1 MTAFATYEDL
11 GLRLKQDF
19 SADHA
24 WVDALLDDAAEFMRG
39 NMNGNQVYPSSQST
53 YTAYPVEGRV
63 TLPQTMVRS
72 VDAVTSPDTSL
83 PVSYVYRQGVVCLTY
98 DDPVNIEFTYG
109 LDAAPTD
116 LININCALVSQQ
128 MLTVTANLG
137 LNGAGLS
144 SASIDDF
151 KLAFANGGDG
161 AGLSLTPSIQQ
172 YLERRYG
179 TQAWVVKAYR

>member
-1 MTAFATYEDL
+1 MTAFATYQDL
-11 GLRLKQDF
+11 GLRLNRDF

-53 YTAYPVEGRV
+53 YLAYPVEGRV
-63 TLPQTMVRS
+63 ILPQTMVTS
-72 VDAVTSPDTSL
+72 VDAVMSPSTSL
-83 PVSYVYRQGVVCLTY
+83 AVGYIGRQGVVYLTC
-98 DDPVNIEFTYG
+98 DDPVNITFTYG
-109 LDAAPTD
+109 LAAAPSD

-128 MLTVTANLG
+128 MLTVLANLG
-137 LNGAGLS
+137 LNAAGLS

-151 KLAFANGGDG
+151 KLAFANAGDG
-161 AGLSLTPSIQQ
+161 AGLSLTPAIQT

-179 TQAWVVKAYR
+179 TQAWIVKAYR